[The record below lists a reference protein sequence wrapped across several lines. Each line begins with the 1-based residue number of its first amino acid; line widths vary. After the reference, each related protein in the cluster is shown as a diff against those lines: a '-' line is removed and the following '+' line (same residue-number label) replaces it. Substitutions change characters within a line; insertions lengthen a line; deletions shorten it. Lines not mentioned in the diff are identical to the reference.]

1 MSRPL
6 ACLFA
11 AWIVVL
17 VVSSGLSS
25 AEPPTAAA
33 TGTTGLAQYTS
44 DGQLQF
50 PENYRTWIFLSSGLD
65 MNYSPE
71 VDSQGQSMFDNVFVD
86 PSDYRGFVGTGRWP
100 EGTLL
105 VKEDRMGAE
114 KGSINQH
121 GHFQTSTLMGV
132 EVHAKDSRRFPGG
145 WAFFFF
151 PPPGSAAASAI
162 PASADC
168 YTCHRQHGA
177 VDTTFVQFYPTL
189 LRIAAQK
196 GTAVP
201 GTSP

>member
-1 MSRPL
+1 ML
-6 ACLFA
+6 
-11 AWIVVL
+11 IV
-17 VVSSGLSS
+17 SIGLSS
-25 AEPPTAAA
+25 AEPRTAVA
-33 TGTTGLAQYTS
+33 TGTAHLVQYTP

-65 MNYSPE
+65 MNYSPH
-71 VDSQGQSMFDNVFVD
+71 VDSQGHSIFDNVFVD
-86 PSDYRGFVGTGRWP
+86 PSDYRAFVGTGRWP

-121 GHFQTSTLMGV
+121 GHFQTSTLMGI
-132 EVHAKDSRRFPGG
+132 EVHAKDSGRFSGG

-151 PPPGSAAASAI
+151 PPPGNAPAAAI

-189 LRIAAQK
+189 LRIAEQK
-196 GTAVP
+196 GTVVP